1 MLIYIKIT
9 KHLSRKYR
17 HEMQNRP
24 LGDQAIPL
32 PLGPTVVQLRS
43 LPKLTRLLWL
53 AIKQKGGERCFEST
67 KTYIAYY
74 S

>member
-9 KHLSRKYR
+9 KHLSRKYH

-32 PLGPTVVQLRS
+32 PSGPTVFSAAEPAKIDEVIVVSNQTEERRKMLRVDKD
-43 LPKLTRLLWL
+43 L
-53 AIKQKGGERCFEST
+53 
-67 KTYIAYY
+67 
-74 S
+74 